1 MRSEPHERKV
11 LENVEACLDVDSV
24 VECDE
29 TCQSG
34 NENDVVLYMRMTC
47 TLTWVCKR
55 ISPFRARK
63 SILSRA

>member
-11 LENVEACLDVDSV
+11 VENVEACLDVDSV

-47 TLTWVCKR
+47 TLTWV
-55 ISPFRARK
+55 
-63 SILSRA
+63 